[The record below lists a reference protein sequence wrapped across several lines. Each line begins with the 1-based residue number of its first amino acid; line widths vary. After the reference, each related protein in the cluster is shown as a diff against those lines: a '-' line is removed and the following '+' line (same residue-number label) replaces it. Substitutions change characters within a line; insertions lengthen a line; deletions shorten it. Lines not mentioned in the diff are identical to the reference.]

1 MTAAGGPA
9 TIRSMTGYGTAS
21 IASTAVRGA
30 VSVRAVNHRFLDTSV
45 HLSRRLQALEG
56 DVKRSVQH
64 RLGRGRVEVSVQAA
78 MADEAE
84 PPVVAVLSIVGGV
97 VAALRSLQREHGLA
111 GEVTVSDVARFPGAL
126 EVLEAA
132 TEVSEE
138 CRAEILTALE
148 RALDGVESMRRAE
161 GALLGI
167 ELSAAF
173 GRIDAAAGRVD
184 TLTGEGKAARRE
196 ALTEK
201 VRGLCADMGLEDS
214 RLYQEVARVVERHD
228 VAEEVQRLRSHV
240 AQARAAVAGGASCGK
255 RLDFLAQEMAR
266 EVNTIGSKAATAA
279 VVHEVVALKEE
290 IERVREQV
298 QNVE

>member
-1 MTAAGGPA
+1 MTAAGG
-9 TIRSMTGYGTAS
+9 IRSMTGYGTAP
-21 IASTAVRGA
+21 IASTGVRGA

-45 HLSRRLQALEG
+45 HLSRRLQAMEG
-56 DVKRSVQH
+56 DVKRSVQQ

-78 MADEAE
+78 LADEME
-84 PPVVAVLSIVGGV
+84 PPVVAARPIVGGL

-111 GEVTVSDVARFPGAL
+111 GEVTVSDVARFPGAV
-126 EVLEAA
+126 EVLEAPA
-132 TEVSEE
+132 EVSEE

-148 RALDGVESMRRAE
+148 RALDGVTSMREAE
-161 GALLGI
+161 GALLGR

-173 GRIDAAAGRVD
+173 DRIDAAAGRVEA
-184 TLTGEGKAARRE
+184 LTDEGKAARRE
-196 ALTEK
+196 ALIEK
-201 VRGLCADMGLEDS
+201 IRGLCADMGLEDG
-214 RLYQEVARVVERHD
+214 RVYQEVARVVERHD

-240 AQARAAVAGGASCGK
+240 AQARAAVAGVAACGK

-279 VVHEVVALKEE
+279 VVHDVVTLKEE

>member
-1 MTAAGGPA
+1 M
-9 TIRSMTGYGTAS
+9 IRSMTGYGTAS
-21 IASTAVRGA
+21 IDSPAVRGA

-45 HLSRRLQALEG
+45 HLSRRLLALEG
-56 DVKRSVQH
+56 DVKRSVQQ

-78 MADEAE
+78 AADEPE
-84 PPVVAVLSIVGGV
+84 PPVVVARPIVGGV

-126 EVLEAA
+126 EVLEAPS
-132 TEVSEE
+132 EVSDA
-138 CRAEILTALE
+138 CRAEILAALE
-148 RALDGVESMRRAE
+148 RALDGVEAMRRAE
-161 GALLGI
+161 GALLGG
-167 ELSAAF
+167 ELSVAF
-173 GRIDAAAGRVD
+173 DRIAAAAARVES
-184 TLTGEGKAARRE
+184 LTVEGKAARRE

-201 VRGLCADMGLEDS
+201 VRGLCADMGLEDT
-214 RLYQEVARVVERHD
+214 RLYQEVARLVERHD

-240 AQARAAVAGGASCGK
+240 AQARAALAGAEACGK

-279 VVHEVVALKEE
+279 VVHEVVSLKEE